1 MSGSYANPLGPTNVN
16 ITASNVRPFMSG
28 QRTLY
33 LKLREFEQSDYP
45 HLSEIYN
52 ANFPD
57 YQRSVDEWRSRDESV
72 DRSKYYLQRYVFS
85 EKDTVVGF
93 GDLAHVPDMFN
104 PHKYWLT
111 ILVDPK
117 SQGRGIASS
126 IYGSLSDKLAQLE
139 AIGAWAGS
147 RENLPRLTAF
157 YQKRGFEEKQRVWES
172 RLDVNKVDS
181 SRFQDYSE
189 RVRKHGVIITNL
201 AQERR
206 TDSDALR
213 KLHELVQAIA
223 ADIPQPEPF
232 TPISYDQWE
241 AFEIRN
247 PSLLPE
253 GYMIAKDG
261 SKYVGLSTV
270 WRIDREPK
278 GLVQGNTGVRR
289 EYRGRGIAIALKL
302 SVIDYARQM
311 GYTRVKTWNDSIN
324 APMLAVNIKLG
335 FKREVGWLT
344 LEKDFQ

>member
-1 MSGSYANPLGPTNVN
+1 
-16 ITASNVRPFMSG
+16 MSG

-33 LKLREFEQSDYP
+33 LKIREFEPSDYP
-45 HLSEIYN
+45 GLSEIYN

-72 DRSKYYLQRYVFS
+72 DRSRYYLQRYVFS
-85 EKDTVVGF
+85 EKDDVVGF

-104 PHKYWLT
+104 PHKYWMT
-111 ILVDPK
+111 ILVGPK
-117 SQGRGIASS
+117 SQGRGVASA
-126 IYGSLSDKLAQLE
+126 IYENLSDKLTRLK

-157 YQKRGFEEKQRVWES
+157 YMKRGFEEKQRVWES
-172 RLDVNKVDS
+172 RLDVNKVDP
-181 SRFQDYSE
+181 SRFQDYAE
-189 RVRKHGVIITNL
+189 RVRKQGIIITNL
-201 AQERR
+201 AHEQKI
-206 TDSDALR
+206 DPDALI
-213 KLHELVQAIA
+213 KLHELVQTIA

-232 TPISYDQWE
+232 TPISYEQWE
-241 AFEIRN
+241 AFEIKN

-278 GLVQGNTGVRR
+278 GLGQGNTGVRR
-289 EYRGRGIAIALKL
+289 EYRGKGIAIALKL
-302 SVIDYARQM
+302 NIIDYARRN

-344 LEKDFQ
+344 LEKSLQ

>member
-1 MSGSYANPLGPTNVN
+1 
-16 ITASNVRPFMSG
+16 MSG

-33 LKLREFEQSDYP
+33 LKIREFEPSDYP
-45 HLSEIYN
+45 LLSEIYN

-57 YQRSVDEWRSRDESV
+57 YQRSVEEWKSRDDSV
-72 DRSKYYLQRYVFS
+72 DKSKYYLQRYVFS
-85 EKDTVVGF
+85 EKDAIVGF

-104 PHKYWLT
+104 PHKYWMT

-126 IYGSLSDKLAQLE
+126 VYDSLIDKLAQLK
-139 AIGAWAGS
+139 AVGAWAGS

-157 YQKRGFEEKQRVWES
+157 YRKRGFEERQRVWES
-172 RLDVNKVDS
+172 RLDVITAAP
-181 SRFQDYSE
+181 SRFQDYAE
-189 RVRKHGVIITNL
+189 RVRKQGISITSL
-201 AQERR
+201 SSERKS
-206 TDSDALR
+206 DPDALR
-213 KLHELVQAIA
+213 KLHELVQTIA
-223 ADIPQPEPF
+223 ADIPGPEPF

-241 AFEIRN
+241 AFEIKN

-278 GLVQGNTGVRR
+278 GLGQGNTGVLR

-302 SVIDYARQM
+302 SVIDYARRN

-335 FKREVGWLT
+335 FRREVGWLT
-344 LEKDFQ
+344 LEKALE